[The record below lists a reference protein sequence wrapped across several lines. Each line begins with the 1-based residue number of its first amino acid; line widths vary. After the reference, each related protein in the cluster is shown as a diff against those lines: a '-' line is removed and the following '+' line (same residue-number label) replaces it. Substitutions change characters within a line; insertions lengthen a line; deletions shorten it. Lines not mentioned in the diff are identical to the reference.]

1 MPALVDRATWDAAQA
16 GLARNQRVSTRNAKR
31 KYLLRGLI
39 TCTLCGRRYVGTSP
53 RQRSGKVKVE
63 YRCAGQLTS
72 ASLHAAERRRSKTLP
87 GDLEDTVWSDC
98 RRFIDDPGETLREAQ
113 AELRKRM
120 GDTVNVDGQRQR
132 LTRLLAEKEAE
143 RECVITLFRRGR
155 TTIADVEH
163 QLDAIQREASEIR
176 S

>member
-1 MPALVDRATWDAAQA
+1 MDALGVSVEQRYAGGTSRVAAQSWRPSRLHFILKNPGYHGRHVLKSKNGPIEREVPALVDRATWDAAQA

-39 TCTLCGRRYVGTSP
+39 TCTLCGRRYVGASP

-98 RRFIDDPGETLREAQ
+98 RRFIDDPGETLREA
-113 AELRKRM
+113 
-120 GDTVNVDGQRQR
+120 
-132 LTRLLAEKEAE
+132 
-143 RECVITLFRRGR
+143 
-155 TTIADVEH
+155 
-163 QLDAIQREASEIR
+163 
-176 S
+176 